1 MKGIFKLW
9 FSIIIVLLM
18 PSCEKAGQEV
28 ISPLDKNYS
37 VETQSIVE
45 GDVTIKYPQ
54 IIFTEPNTG
63 QNKVN
68 EMIEEEAG
76 KVMRYYDNS
85 TEGLILEI
93 DYQIQRQDEE
103 VLSIQYAGSGYVEG
117 AAHPNNMFYTTNVDL
132 QKGNLIRLKDVVEI
146 NRDFAEK
153 LIAGKF
159 QIAESVVATKEE
171 ILDYLNLFTTEELI
185 ERFKNADS
193 LDNIGT
199 DDQSD
204 IFSYFTADS
213 IGISVGVSHASG
225 DHAEFLI
232 GDKD

>member
-1 MKGIFKLW
+1 MSSCAKESKG
-9 FSIIIVLLM
+9 
-18 PSCEKAGQEV
+18 G

-45 GDVTIKYPQ
+45 GDITIKYPQ
-54 IIFTEPNTG
+54 IIFLEPNPG

-68 EMIEEEAG
+68 EMIKEEAG

-85 TEGLILEI
+85 TEGLNLEI

-103 VLSIQYAGSGYVEG
+103 MLSIQYAGVGYVEG
-117 AAHPNNMFYTTNVDL
+117 AAHPNNLFYTTNVDL

-159 QIAESVVATKEE
+159 QMAESAVATKEE
-171 ILDYLNLFTTEELI
+171 ILEDLNMFTTEELI

-193 LDNIGT
+193 LDTIGT
-199 DDQSD
+199 DKQSV

-213 IGISVGVSHASG
+213 IGISVGVSHATG
-225 DHAEFLI
+225 DHAEFLL